1 MKARGFTL
9 IEISIV
15 LAIIVVM
22 STIAYAN
29 FQGTSSRGNIIN
41 HAGKVLSAL
50 QTVQASGV
58 SGRTNNSEVVS
69 AWGLNLNRL
78 NNKYT
83 IFADYNN
90 NGVYDYAT
98 KLLIHGSETVQSGG
112 PSGSYLSESSNAA
125 ASVSIWNEASRE
137 SSGGKPSGTN
147 GYWSFINN
155 GYLSVPRSDD
165 FYLADRQ
172 FSFDLWFK
180 ADNLGSSMNLFY
192 LGDSESGP
200 EHTAYRLYKDVDD
213 KIVFEFSD
221 AAAVLYAV
229 SSADAISADTWYNV
243 AVARDDSALLLF
255 LGDENDTQL
264 AVASSTPIMS
274 TTTGSYFEQ
283 DLQIASD
290 GSCPDLSCTWHGA
303 IDEFRLLV
311 GSPRFTKKFF
321 IPTSIG
327 KADDEAF
334 KTMKLAPGIVFQRLY
349 NNGAMVDELNIA
361 WKINDSSH
369 FSYVDNLPSVT
380 SSLVINHAGA
390 EDTNTD
396 RDVPATITIS
406 SGGAFEKA
414 GF

>member
-22 STIAYAN
+22 STLAYAN

-58 SGRTNNSEVVS
+58 SGRTNNSEAVS

-98 KLLIHGSETVQSGG
+98 KLLIHGSETVKSGG
-112 PSGSYLSESSNAA
+112 ASGSYLTESSNAA
-125 ASVSIWNEASRE
+125 RSVVVWNNAIRQA
-137 SSGGKPSGTN
+137 SGGKPSGTN
-147 GYWSFINN
+147 GYWDFGLEN
-155 GYLSVPRSDD
+155 GYLQVPVSAD
-165 FYLADRQ
+165 FDLADKS

-180 ADNLGSSMNLFY
+180 SSGVGSNRTLFY
-192 LGDSESGP
+192 LGDPPS
-200 EHTAYRLYKDVDD
+200 TAYTLYKDDTD
-213 KIVFEFSD
+213 KLRFDFYDNSD
-221 AAAVLYAV
+221 LLY
-229 SSADAISADTWYNV
+229 SLTSADSIVADTWYNV
-243 AVARDDSALLLF
+243 AVARDDSSLLLF
-255 LGDENDTQL
+255 LGSENDTEL
-264 AVASSTPIMS
+264 SVVSSTPIMS
-274 TTTGSYFEQ
+274 TSTAKYFEQ
-283 DLQIASD
+283 DLVIGLDS
-290 GSCPDLSCTWHGA
+290 SCPDLNCAWQGQM
-303 IDEFRLLV
+303 DEFRLLV

-321 IPTSIG
+321 IATSAG

-334 KTMKLAPGIVFQRLY
+334 KTIKLPPGIIFERLY
-349 NNGAMVDELNIA
+349 NNGSQVDELNIS

-369 FSYVDNLPSVT
+369 FSYVDNLPGVT